1 MASKDELKG
10 GLNSLF
16 GGSKPQ
22 PEETS
27 KGKEQTS
34 PQMEVEPTTRQDET
48 DLINSIEDEELRAK
62 LRARRMEGRGRPRK
76 NHDKNGKRTDGY
88 SRTSVIINE
97 EKQAKIKEIA
107 FRETLTMKE
116 IFEYA
121 LDMVIEKYES
131 THGVVIPHPEN
142 YKGDI
147 NDIFSN
153 KKKK

>member
-1 MASKDELKG
+1 MASKDKIKG
-10 GLNSLF
+10 GLKNLLGESD
-16 GGSKPQ
+16 SQ
-22 PEETS
+22 PEQASTDEATHAPEI
-27 KGKEQTS
+27 K
-34 PQMEVEPTTRQDET
+34 VEPTTKQDET

-62 LRARRMEGRGRPRK
+62 LRAKRMEGRGRPRK

-131 THGVVIPHPEN
+131 THGVVVPHPEN

-153 KKKK
+153 KKNK